1 MCVHYLLQ
9 LTEDVVDD
17 AFSDILLHKIL
28 LGLVLHTA
36 ALLFSAALRRPLRSI
51 DIDILEGIIVVVYLS
66 VLS

>member
-1 MCVHYLLQ
+1 MHSFGNYTYCDLCIITIE

-51 DIDILEGIIVVVYLS
+51 DIDILGVD
-66 VLS
+66 

>member
-1 MCVHYLLQ
+1 MHYLLQ

-17 AFSDILLHKIL
+17 AFSDILLHNIL

-51 DIDILEGIIVVVYLS
+51 DIDILEG
-66 VLS
+66 